1 MITIDGVTGRC
12 FAVLGLGRTGMA
24 TASSLE
30 ASGVEVR
37 VWDDAVEKRDA
48 AKALGLKIC
57 KFNDQTDWNSVSLL
71 LVSPG
76 ISHLY
81 PKPHPVV
88 VSAIRAGVPLDNDI
102 GLFFFSLR
110 KLDKKPMIIAIT
122 GSNGKSTTA
131 SLVDSLLNNN
141 GIKSRLVGNIG
152 QPVFAAKTL
161 NSDETAVLELSSYQT
176 ELAQILEPD
185 IAIFLNLSPDH
196 LDRHAGHGGY
206 FAAKRRL
213 FSSPYTKTH
222 IIGTDQIEGQFLAAQ
237 SEADNVVR
245 ISAQRDLSNYQKSVF
260 VKDGHLVVQAND
272 RLETICDLS
281 NISSLTGS
289 HNQQNACAAFAAC
302 SALGMTHEDIAKGL
316 AKFLGLPHRS
326 QIVGKYSDILF
337 VNDSKATNADSAS
350 MSLGSFSRIRW
361 IAGGMGKEGGIAS
374 LSGRMNN
381 VKKAYFIGQSAND
394 FALQI
399 GNIPYAVCETIP
411 NALKMAIADAH
422 PGDTVLLAPAAASF
436 DQYKDFEARGEH
448 FSSEVKRIFQDK

>member
-1 MITIDGVTGRC
+1 MITIDGVMGRC

-24 TASSLE
+24 TALSLE

-48 AKALGLKIC
+48 AKALGFKIC
-57 KFNDQTDWNSVSLL
+57 KFNDHTDWNSVSLL

-81 PKPHPVV
+81 PVPHPVV
-88 VSAIRAGVPLDNDI
+88 VSAIHAGVPLDNDI
-102 GLFFFSLR
+102 GLFFSSLR
-110 KLDKKPMIIAIT
+110 KLEKRPRIIAIT

-131 SLVDSLLNNN
+131 SLVDSLLSTNS
-141 GIKSRLVGNIG
+141 IKSCLVGNIG
-152 QPVFAAKTL
+152 QPVFATTLL
-161 NSDETAVLELSSYQT
+161 NSDETVVLELSSFQT

-213 FSSPYTKTH
+213 FSSPHTKTH
-222 IIGTDQIEGQFLAAQ
+222 IIGIDQIEGQFLAAQ
-237 SEADNVVR
+237 SEADKVVR
-245 ISAQRDLSNYQKSVF
+245 ISAQHNLSNYQESVF
-260 VKDGHLVVQAND
+260 VEDGHLVVQAND
-272 RLETICDLS
+272 QLETICDLR
-281 NISSLTGS
+281 NISSLTGR

-302 SALGMTHEDIAKGL
+302 SALGMMHEDIAKGL
-316 AKFLGLPHRS
+316 VKFLGLPHRS

-337 VNDSKATNADSAS
+337 VNDSKATNAESAS
-350 MSLGSFSRIRW
+350 MSLDSFPRIRW

-374 LSGRMNN
+374 LSERMGN

-436 DQYKDFEARGEH
+436 DQYQDFEARGEH